1 MIEFNATIF
10 VQMVNF
16 FIFLFIMKAVLF
28 NPIIKSIRSRRDYI
42 ASMEKDINDKLQKFE
57 LAEKKYHDELNEA
70 RQKAQD
76 VINKNMTLAEDEK
89 QNIVKAASNE
99 AKDAF
104 ESFKKELMAETA
116 KTKAELSS
124 EVDVLAKEIAEKI
137 VASSADNNK
146 ALV

>member
-28 NPIIKSIRSRRDYI
+28 NPIIKSIKSRRDYI

-57 LAEKKYHDELNEA
+57 LAEKKYHEELTQA
-70 RQKAQD
+70 RQNAQD
-76 VINKNMTLAEDEK
+76 IISKNVTLAEDEK
-89 QNIVKAASNE
+89 QNIVKAAANE
-99 AKDAF
+99 AKEVF
-104 ESFKKELMAETA
+104 ENFKKELLHETTL
-116 KTKAELSS
+116 TKAELSA
-124 EVDVLAKEIAEKI
+124 EVDGLAKEIAEKI
-137 VASSADNNK
+137 IASNADNNK